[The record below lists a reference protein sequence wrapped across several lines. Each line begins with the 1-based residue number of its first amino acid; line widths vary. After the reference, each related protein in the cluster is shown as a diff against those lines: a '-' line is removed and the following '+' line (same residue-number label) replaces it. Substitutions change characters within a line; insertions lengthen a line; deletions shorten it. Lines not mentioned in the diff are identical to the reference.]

1 MAQARGDVAGGH
13 QRLVVLHFSALHI
26 GEGALHGLRAA
37 NAHELGALRG
47 LAFVLH
53 NHQRG
58 PNVGGRRAHTVEDLD
73 VALIGHVIAQQNA
86 APDRA
91 RNLVIRN
98 GLGNLGAGGEHV
110 TGGQRYAHIGVCGHL
125 VDDDVGIQQRVSA
138 ACLHGRMQL
147 ADAHLAARAGHFGHI
162 VKNLVA
168 LAPLHHLPGGAAT
181 AFGHVVHHFG
191 LEQLDVAVLNGH
203 CVLSRFKQSTVAAWR
218 RKGGCWQAAQGG

>member
-1 MAQARGDVAGGH
+1 M
-13 QRLVVLHFSALHI
+13 HI

-37 NAHELGALRG
+37 NAHKLGALRG

-53 NHQRG
+53 NHQRAAD
-58 PNVGGRRAHTVEDLD
+58 VGGRRAHTVEDLD

-98 GLGNLGAGGEHV
+98 GFGNLGACGEHV
-110 TGGQRYAHIGVCGHL
+110 TGGQRHAHIGVCGHL
-125 VDDDVGIQQRVSA
+125 VDDDVGVQQRVGA
-138 ACLHGRMQL
+138 ARLHRSVQL
-147 ADAHLAARAGHFGHI
+147 ANAHLAARACHFGHI

-181 AFGHVVHHFG
+181 TLRHIVHHFG
-191 LEQLDVAVLNGH
+191 LEQLDVAVLNCH
-203 CVLSRFKQSTVAAWR
+203 CVLSCFTR
-218 RKGGCWQAAQGG
+218 